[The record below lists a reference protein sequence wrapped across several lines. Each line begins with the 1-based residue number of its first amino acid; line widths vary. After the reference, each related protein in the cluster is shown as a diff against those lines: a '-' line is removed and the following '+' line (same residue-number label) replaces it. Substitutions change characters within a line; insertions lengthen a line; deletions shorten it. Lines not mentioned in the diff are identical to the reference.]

1 MFRCLLKFHPL
12 LTSDNRKGMSL
23 APSVKNLGHTLSNVV
38 TPSLYLA
45 VQLRQSTH
53 PQHHHTTTPV
63 HTVAGKVSVQ
73 LFRNYFIAVVSL
85 SDSFVKFSP

>member
-1 MFRCLLKFHPL
+1 MPKVRVVLLP
-12 LTSDNRKGMSL
+12 TSDNRKGMSL

-63 HTVAGKVSVQ
+63 HTVAGTVSVQ
-73 LFRNYFIAVVSL
+73 FSCSSKSVRQ
-85 SDSFVKFSP
+85 FVKFSP